1 MIRGMYWKEKFLLST
16 LGIGLILIFFLLI
29 PVSVSNDLI
38 FPAQSAKFFVFS
50 FGILI
55 VSAVFAL
62 SAFFG
67 NQPKKIK
74 ITPIDI
80 GLILFIVYTFSHL
93 IFFEDVKFATQ
104 YWELTGLVI
113 LYVIIRNVNPNN
125 YTFFFVTLLIA
136 AIVQAIYGNLQ
147 LYGFFPSHHNL
158 FKMTGSFFNPG
169 PYAGYL
175 VSGLPVAVCFYLFR
189 NNLKSFHLADSK
201 QHEQQKPQ
209 EPQTTNHKQETSL
222 IHAVLYEYI
231 PLIVIITVLLV
242 LPASKSR
249 AAWLGAIVAVGY
261 LLFLRYSIKDLFQK
275 YFNTRFK
282 KAGVMLILMI
292 MVAGG
297 VSGVYY
303 LKKDSADGRLFIWK
317 ITTRIIRDKPVSGHG
332 YGQFAAHYM
341 NYQADYF
348 RQNRG
353 SDEASI
359 AGNNIYAFNEF
370 LRISSETGIIGLF
383 LSLAVLFCAIC
394 RKLREDISVSGR
406 ILIYTARAGI
416 IAIIVF
422 GCFSYPG
429 EILPIKMNLVLF
441 LAVIAKLQ
449 KPTIFLNKIRTKNNP
464 PRRTSRNK
472 RNFKKIIVIL
482 FIVLMYF
489 PVRHLNKLYSANKE
503 WRNAYILYQVA
514 GYDACL
520 NDYRKAYP
528 QLRNDGDFLV
538 NYGKALSMAGKHE
551 KAIEILDEAQDY
563 LSNTI
568 VYTALGDSYKAS
580 KQYKLAEQAYR
591 HAWYMIPSR
600 FYPKYLLAKL
610 YDETGQQVKAVAIAK
625 ELLNKE
631 VKIESK
637 AIEEIKEEMRE
648 IISQYQPGIK
658 E

>member
-1 MIRGMYWKEKFLLST
+1 MVLLEVVVGYGCRNVMGIVCKILKPLLST
-16 LGIGLILIFFLLI
+16 LVMGLILILFLLI
-29 PVSVSNDLI
+29 PVSVSNDLM
-38 FPAQSAKFFVFS
+38 FPTQSANFFVFA

-62 SAFFG
+62 SVFFG

-74 ITPIDI
+74 LTPIDI
-80 GLILFIVYTFSHL
+80 GLFLFIVSAFSHL
-93 IFFEDVKFATQ
+93 IFFENVKFATQ
-104 YWELTGLVI
+104 YWELTGLVV
-113 LYVIIRNVNPNN
+113 LFVIIRNVNPNN
-125 YTFFFVTLLIA
+125 YSFFFVTLLIA
-136 AIVQAIYGNLQ
+136 AFVQAIYGNLQ

-158 FKMTGSFFNPG
+158 YKMTGSFFNPG

-175 VSGLPVAVCFYLFR
+175 VSGLAVAVCFYLFR
-189 NNLKSFHLADSK
+189 NNLNSFRK
-201 QHEQQKPQ
+201 QQA
-209 EPQTTNHKQETSL
+209 TL
-222 IHAVLYEYI
+222 LHAVLYEYI

-249 AAWLGAIVAVGY
+249 AAWLGAIAVVGY
-261 LLFLRYSIKDLFQK
+261 LLVVRYSIKDLFTK

-282 KAGVMLILMI
+282 KTGVVLLLMA

-317 ITTRIIRDKPVSGHG
+317 VTTDIIKDKPISGHG

-348 RQNRG
+348 RQNPG
-353 SDEASI
+353 SDEALI

-370 LRISSETGIIGLF
+370 LRTTSETGIIGLF
-383 LSLAVLFCAIC
+383 LSLAVLFYAIC
-394 RKLREDISVSGR
+394 HKLREDISDSDRVW
-406 ILIYTARAGI
+406 IYTARAGI

-429 EILPIKMNLVLF
+429 EILPIKMNFVFF
-441 LAVIAKLQ
+441 LAVIAKLH
-449 KPTIFLNKIRTKNNP
+449 KPTIFLNKTSNRNN
-464 PRRTSRNK
+464 
-472 RNFKKIIVIL
+472 FVKIIAIL
-482 FIVLMYF
+482 FIVIMYF
-489 PVRHLNKLYSANKE
+489 PVRHLTKLYSANKE

-514 GYDACL
+514 AYDACL
-520 NDYRKAYP
+520 DDYRKAYP
-528 QLRNDGDFLV
+528 LLRNDGDFLV

-568 VYTALGDSYKAS
+568 VYTALGDSYKALA
-580 KQYKLAEQAYR
+580 QYKLAEQAYR

-610 YDETGQQVKAVAIAK
+610 YDETGQQAEAVAIAK

-631 VKIESK
+631 VKIEST
-637 AIEEIKEEMRE
+637 AIEEIKEKMRE
-648 IISQYQPGIK
+648 IISHYQPDIK